1 MALSSWTGSLQSQM
15 KARMDKSKAGIAVL
29 PLLAAINHY
38 RTTEYAV
45 QSHTTTLKTLS
56 KKKNGITSML
66 SHNHNLNFSSYIYS
80 ELSFLHVFFIWNG
93 KQKKKKAEL
102 QHHFLLTAKGIK
114 EEAGKISIHIAFL
127 LCYLVLIL
135 KIPLS
140 RKPKITK
147 TPAMYCYSSRSCR
160 NLLVLKVTIFRKHRR

>member
-1 MALSSWTGSLQSQM
+1 M

-56 KKKNGITSML
+56 KKNDITSML

-80 ELSFLHVFFIWNG
+80 EFRFLHACFFFFLSEMER
-93 KQKKKKAEL
+93 KKKAEL

-140 RKPKITK
+140 HKPKITR
-147 TPAMYCYSSRSCR
+147 TPAMYCYSSRSYR
-160 NLLVLKVTIFRKHRR
+160 NLLVLKVTTFRKHRR